1 MYTRYITLLIVILC
15 SLFSCK
21 KEDNRIKI
29 AQVYDKVLYFDNIKD
44 VIPKNI
50 NENDSVII
58 VQNKIDFWIKKQT
71 MLKRAELALSDSQK
85 NIEKI
90 VEDYRA
96 SLLIEKFKQEYIK
109 QNIDTLITNV
119 GIEKYYNDYP
129 ESFKLNEEV
138 VKALFF
144 KVPINDSNFEAFKLA
159 FNINNEQQLIEISNN
174 NNEIKLYDFRETWV
188 KISEI
193 FNMLPNVITDASSLL
208 KLSKK
213 FQTRDENFSYFV
225 IFKDFKLKAETI
237 PLELASERIKI
248 ILLNKRKANLISKLE
263 KSIYQS
269 DLNNNNI
276 KIFNK
281 N

>member
-1 MYTRYITLLIVILC
+1 MFKRYITLLIILVILL
-15 SLFSCK
+15 SSCK

-29 AQVYDKVLYFDNIKD
+29 AQVYDKVLYFDDIKD
-44 VIPKNI
+44 VIPNNI
-50 NENDSVII
+50 DKNDSIVII
-58 VQNKIDFWIKKQT
+58 QNKIDFWVRKQT

-109 QNIDTLITNV
+109 QNIDTFVTKV
-119 GIEKYYNDYP
+119 EIEKYYNDYP
-129 ESFKLNEEV
+129 ESFKLNEEI

-144 KVPINDSNFEAFKLA
+144 KVPVNNNNLELFKKV
-159 FNINNEQQLIEISNN
+159 FNINDKEQLIEISNKSDK
-174 NNEIKLYDFRETWV
+174 IKLYDFSKKWT

-193 FNMLPNVITDASSLL
+193 FNMLPNVITEAASLL

-213 FQTRDENFSYFV
+213 FQTRYETFYYFV
-225 IFKDFKLKAETI
+225 IFKDYKLKEETI

-248 ILLNKRKANLISKLE
+248 ILLNKRKTNLITQLE

-276 KIFNK
+276 KIFLK
-281 N
+281 K